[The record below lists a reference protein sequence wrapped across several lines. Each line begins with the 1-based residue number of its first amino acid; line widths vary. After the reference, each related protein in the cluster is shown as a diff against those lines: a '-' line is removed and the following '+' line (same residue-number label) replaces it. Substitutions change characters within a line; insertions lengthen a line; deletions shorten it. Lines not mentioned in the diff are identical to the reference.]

1 MKINARIKMLM
12 EEKNMS
18 QKELARLA
26 GITEASMS
34 KYISGTRTP
43 RIDVIANISRALG
56 VTADDLIG
64 NTIESSNLGLAQ
76 LKVVLARGMETMSDE
91 EKKELIKFLLEK

>member
-1 MKINARIKMLM
+1 MLM

>member
-76 LKVVLARGMETMSDE
+76 LKVVLARGMETM
-91 EKKELIKFLLEK
+91 KKKN